1 MKAKNSLAE
10 ILREV
15 LADDP
20 SLIGRREAFLHAMEA
35 RRDDVNVLQLH
46 SLLRAVREANIGAY
60 FSAADGDVDSR
71 QEAYAEA
78 KQALQS
84 ISMQER
90 SIERVLDAIVQAL
103 GWNLRE
109 CTFPKPSQE
118 RSKEILFTRPR
129 CIHPSREGV
138 DESLLSRPLETFF
151 TERMVVIEPE
161 HACPHAFDIKGM
173 DTLATEDL
181 TPVLPIRRELLAL
194 FPPQEIA
201 QRLSFEN
208 RDDGIVVK
216 FRFPVTG
223 ANGVTEYLFSK
234 KYTNTAGLI
243 LVDSRVPVTEIWPNF
258 RRQGW
263 SKYYLFYE
271 NTEAENGQELGK
283 DVLYVAPWT
292 SGREIA
298 KTLPQ
303 GGLTN
308 CYTVSLDGFPE
319 ALFCSVIPSQ
329 DGPGATPIDI
339 GAFLLKE
346 PPMVQREPELTWDLG
361 IDFGTS
367 STMLYCRADQGAPEP
382 LSFGSHLYQ
391 VLDSLDQRLRTF
403 VNFIPC
409 APVEGR
415 QANGS
420 LQSCF
425 HVLTVGALA
434 RNVIRPLEDGNIFA
448 LHLTENYKEILGKHA
463 LRIDTNLKWQ
473 DDAIGRRKVAAYL
486 TQVCMQACAEAA
498 AYGVTDVQWHLSV
511 SPMFSAEQAVS
522 FRAMCRSVVKEA
534 VSGTPFAKQSKPAPV
549 FLSSSIEAMARYFLS
564 VAQMNGDLDSSILC
578 INFMEERTDIA
589 FIGKQRWSIVY
600 HMSLPLCGDDFWHPI
615 FAAYDVFC
623 EASLVQFPLLWTEA
637 IKSDLRE
644 YGEERLETLK
654 TLINKPDVR
663 QALQGAQLAVAGLF
677 YYLGLI
683 LRVLV
688 ARGVYCETSLP
699 AIYVGGRASAIFSWL
714 AGGCFEPDSPFL
726 RIFGQMMAEASGL
739 STHQRL
745 TFHLSDRPGIEIAAG
760 MIELFSQGK
769 AFFDIGTE
777 NAAIFDSEP
786 YSVEDAFVAG
796 DTYFIKNVERH
807 SETFLTAHD
816 ISAGIHTKKLT
827 ELRKFLAAFDASQN
841 LWSDGLHLSEEA
853 IDEIERRVSAAYVEE
868 TGKRVRNID
877 RAPVFLRSLNVLLD
891 VLSQKNS

>member
-1 MKAKNSLAE
+1 MNFTYPSSRKYTNESRAAE
-10 ILREV
+10 RER
-15 LADDP
+15 
-20 SLIGRREAFLHAMEA
+20 IR
-35 RRDDVNVLQLH
+35 
-46 SLLRAVREANIGAY
+46 
-60 FSAADGDVDSR
+60 
-71 QEAYAEA
+71 
-78 KQALQS
+78 
-84 ISMQER
+84 
-90 SIERVLDAIVQAL
+90 
-103 GWNLRE
+103 
-109 CTFPKPSQE
+109 
-118 RSKEILFTRPR
+118 
-129 CIHPSREGV
+129 PSRRIA
-138 DESLLSRPLETFF
+138 DERLLSKPLETFF
-151 TERMVVIEPE
+151 TDRMVVIEPE
-161 HACPHAFDIKGM
+161 HACPQSLDIEGM
-173 DTLATEDL
+173 EMLATEEL
-181 TPVLPIRRELLAL
+181 TPVPPIRRELLAL
-194 FPPQEIA
+194 FTPQEIA

-208 RDDGIVVK
+208 RDDGIIVK
-216 FRFPVTG
+216 FRFPITG
-223 ANGVTEYLFSK
+223 ANGITEYRFTK
-234 KYTNTAGLI
+234 KYSNAGGLI
-243 LVDSRVPVTEIWPNF
+243 LVDSLAPTTEVWPNF
-258 RRQGW
+258 RREGW
-263 SKYYLFYE
+263 SKYYFFYE
-271 NTEAENGQELGK
+271 NTAAQNGEELAK
-283 DVLYVAPWT
+283 DMLYIAPWA
-292 SGREIA
+292 SDHEIS
-298 KTLPQ
+298 KEIPE
-303 GGLTN
+303 GGLQN
-308 CYTVSLDGFPE
+308 RYTVRLDGFPE
-319 ALFCSVIPSQ
+319 AFFCSVIPSQ
-329 DGPGATPIDI
+329 DGPAATPIEV

-346 PPMVQREPELTWDLG
+346 PPSVQREPELTWDLG

-367 STMLYCRADQGAPEP
+367 STMLYCRSDRRAPEP
-382 LSFGSHLYQ
+382 LTFDPHLYE
-391 VLDSLDQRLRTF
+391 VLDSLNQRLRTF
-403 VNFIPC
+403 IDFIPC
-409 APVEGR
+409 AQVEGR
-415 QANGS
+415 RADGS
-420 LQSCF
+420 LLSCF
-425 HVLTVGALA
+425 HVLTADALA
-434 RNVIRPLEDGNIFA
+434 RNVIRPLEDGNIFP
-448 LHLTENYKEILGKHA
+448 LRFTENYKEILGKHA
-463 LRIDTNLKWQ
+463 LRIDTDLQWQ

-498 AYGVTDVQWHLSV
+498 AHGATDVQWHLSV
-511 SPMFSAEQAVS
+511 SPMFSAEQSVS

-534 VSGTPFAKQSKPAPV
+534 VSGTPFAKQSKPGPV

-578 INFMEERTDIA
+578 INFMEERTDVA
-589 FIGKQRWSIVY
+589 FIGKERRSIVY
-600 HMSLPLCGDDFWHPI
+600 HISLPLCGDDFWHPI

-623 EASLVQFPLLWTEA
+623 EASLVQFPLLWTEV